1 MAWTTVSAGA
11 GAADPA
17 VRAQSRWR
25 ERTGATATGL
35 SPRKVRLATG
45 SLRRSF
51 FTLGR
56 LLALTSWQL
65 SMVRPAPTEQ
75 ALGSAAAAPEGSELS
90 PPREKSRRL
99 GEAAAR
105 TPDTHWVDPPLR
117 PGSGSALPAEGGA
130 GQGSAR
136 RRRGRWSPPRVPAPT
151 RNGSAADA
159 GRTARLRSWEAS
171 PARLLAGARTVPA
184 TRPASAPGPR
194 AHQGRLRFRCSPA
207 RSAQGQL
214 GAKAG
219 GGGNPASETRVC
231 PRETASSASA
241 RGGEGRAA
249 ERALRP
255 EPLAPTPLASAH
267 LPPRPPSVPRRPE
280 RLQRS
285 NSREGPL
292 SLLQS
297 SPGSLV
303 SGGGGLHPAR
313 SVPCHIP
320 SSNL

>member
-25 ERTGATATGL
+25 GRTGATATGL

-45 SLRRSF
+45 SVRRSF

-75 ALGSAAAAPEGSELS
+75 ALGSEAAAPEGSELS

-130 GQGSAR
+130 GQGSAW
-136 RRRGRWSPPRVPAPT
+136 RRRGR
-151 RNGSAADA
+151 
-159 GRTARLRSWEAS
+159 
-171 PARLLAGARTVPA
+171 
-184 TRPASAPGPR
+184 
-194 AHQGRLRFRCSPA
+194 
-207 RSAQGQL
+207 
-214 GAKAG
+214 
-219 GGGNPASETRVC
+219 
-231 PRETASSASA
+231 
-241 RGGEGRAA
+241 
-249 ERALRP
+249 
-255 EPLAPTPLASAH
+255 
-267 LPPRPPSVPRRPE
+267 
-280 RLQRS
+280 
-285 NSREGPL
+285 
-292 SLLQS
+292 
-297 SPGSLV
+297 
-303 SGGGGLHPAR
+303 
-313 SVPCHIP
+313 
-320 SSNL
+320 